1 MIHMKIKNI
10 NIIQMTIKI
19 FMTKMINYIDKKLID
34 SYKNMHITYAEITL
48 NYEPNIHYVV

>member
-1 MIHMKIKNI
+1 MNRIYLSGNCRKKVIVASHNGMYED
-10 NIIQMTIKI
+10 
-19 FMTKMINYIDKKLID
+19 YIDKKLID